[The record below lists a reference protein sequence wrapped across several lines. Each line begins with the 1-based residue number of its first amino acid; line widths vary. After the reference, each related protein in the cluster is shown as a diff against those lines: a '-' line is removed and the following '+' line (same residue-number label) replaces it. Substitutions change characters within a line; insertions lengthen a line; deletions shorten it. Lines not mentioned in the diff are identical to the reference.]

1 MADSTTTTYPVARVY
16 KDTGKFEGIEGVECG
31 KTKINLDNEWSGLLS
46 GDTIR
51 CGNGWKFKLNSGTW
65 SSLPAA
71 SGAMMFYGTN
81 DGMYDTVVR
90 LSVAGGSGVA
100 DITLLGNNWDCS
112 GEANVSTIIFSDAP
126 GWSATTITVL
136 DENENTVGVF
146 NGSSTALSWN
156 ASTTLKIPQDKR
168 YKYVSNETPSI
179 SKQGICTFS
188 EIVETGNVGEGS
200 WYGTWFPT
208 SYIGFVNGYKL
219 AQQNMTLSVASDS
232 SMSIALQ
239 NVKDDVVATYGVVVL
254 GPGGSSGFNSTNS
267 WITQTEPLII
277 NRITVYNTNISTSDT
292 GWKVYDKSGTGV
304 VIASFENGVYDSSVG
319 TYWDATTDWSIP
331 YYERFNMSSI
341 SKSTGVLTC
350 SEFVEGD
357 CGVESRCASGFSGT
371 ISGNKITCNNGYQ
384 FELLLQSDQSAV
396 NWSSVLGG
404 GTGIF
409 GLNGSATEDAIN
421 GSTFGGSLN
430 TNDGYNTCT
439 FTVPNSRTS
448 AWITSPTLYVYSI
461 LTALVTTELYYLK
474 ITDPAGKSVLYENST
489 AAKETFY
496 PIESGEDEWWIPSKY
511 RYQNYLT

>member
-16 KDTGKFEGIEGVECG
+16 KDTGKFEGLEGIECG

-65 SSLPAA
+65 SSLPSA
-71 SGAMMFYGTN
+71 SSAMMFYGTN

-90 LSVAGGSGVA
+90 LSVAGGSGIASV
-100 DITLLGNNWDCS
+100 TLLGNNWDCS

-188 EIVETGNVGEGS
+188 EIVETGNVTDTAWSGEWASSSSGIN
-200 WYGTWFPT
+200 FN
-208 SYIGFVNGYKL
+208 NGYKISPQIFPS
-219 AQQNMTLSVASDS
+219 AMISNMSF
-232 SMSIALQ
+232 ALQ
-239 NVKDDVVATYGVVVL
+239 NVTNDIITTYAIVIFSTSGDT
-254 GPGGSSGFNSTNS
+254 GFNPIFSSTWTTQIEPLVINRVTMQDTNS
-267 WITQTEPLII
+267 NFAFNAAW
-277 NRITVYNTNISTSDT
+277 TVYRNETEEA
-292 GWKVYDKSGTGV
+292 K
-304 VIASFENGVYDSSVG
+304 FENCIYDSSVG

-474 ITDPAGKSVLYENST
+474 ITDPNGKSVLYENST
-489 AAKETFY
+489 TAHDTFY
-496 PIESGEDEWWIPSKY
+496 PIESGDDEWWIPSRY